1 MSVSGIMRATG
12 ARERADGAAGSTPGQ
27 TSWRTHAIVAVLA
40 LAVSIG
46 VLIYTTDAGSTEAKL
61 NDFYREALPAYL
73 ALTHGHLLSF
83 LRLGP
88 TYVGSLV
95 LRAPFAIIPSIWG
108 GGSRALY
115 FASALPCMI
124 ALAGF
129 CTWLAA
135 QPRRR
140 GGVTWASRLSPVVIC
155 IVNPLTLIALFGG
168 HPEEILG
175 AVLCIGAVILAVKQ
189 RPALAGLLVGLAVV
203 DKAWALVAV
212 PVVFAVMPA
221 PRRRGVFAFLATV
234 ALLLGPITLARVH
247 GVAAGTSANVT
258 GSSIGD
264 IFTPPQLLWWFGPH
278 AWIVQESRALIIA
291 VAIGFAALW
300 WVVRGRPSSPM
311 PKLSEA
317 LLLLALVFLARAAL
331 DPWNNLYYHVPF
343 LFALIAYEASAG
355 RMPLLTVLYTIL
367 LLIVV
372 PVSGVPH
379 MSTDL
384 RAASYAGVVV
394 PTFGW
399 LAARAYFPKRFSS
412 AQLEEPED
420 RLSPSSSRSHSQPTD
435 RSSTPIAAATLSH
448 IP

>member
-1 MSVSGIMRATG
+1 MSVSGMMRATG
-12 ARERADGAAGSTPGQ
+12 TKERAAGAAAP
-27 TSWRTHAIVAVLA
+27 TSEQRTSRTHAVVAAVA
-40 LAVSIG
+40 FAVSIG
-46 VLIYTTDAGSTEAKL
+46 VLIYTTDAASTEARL

-73 ALTHGHLLSF
+73 ALTHGHLLAF
-83 LRLGP
+83 LQLGP

-108 GGSRALY
+108 GGPRELY

-155 IVNPLTLIALFGG
+155 ICNPLTLIALFGG

-175 AVLCIGAVILAVKQ
+175 AVLCVGAVVLAVKQ
-189 RPALAGLLVGLAVV
+189 RPAWAGVLVGLAVV
-203 DKAWALVAV
+203 NKSWALVAV

-221 PRRRGVFAFLATV
+221 PRRRGVIAFLAT
-234 ALLLGPITLARVH
+234 AGLLLGPIIFARTH
-247 GVAAGTSANVT
+247 GVASGVSATVSA
-258 GSSIGD
+258 SSIGG
-264 IFTPPQLLWWFGPH
+264 IFNPPQLLWWFGPN
-278 AWIVQESRALIIA
+278 AWIVQESRALIVA
-291 VAIGFAALW
+291 VAIGFGALW
-300 WVVRGRPSSPM
+300 WIVRGRPGSPM
-311 PKLSEA
+311 PKLPEA

-331 DPWNNLYYHVPF
+331 DPWNNVYYHVPF
-343 LFALIAYEASAG
+343 LFALIAYEASVG

-384 RAASYAGVVV
+384 RAASYAAVVV

-399 LAARAYFPKRFSS
+399 LAAKAYFPERFSS
-412 AQLEEPED
+412 SELEEPD
-420 RLSPSSSRSHSQPTD
+420 DPLSASSSRSHSQPTD